1 MKRKHILTVLL
12 ILIAVLAIAG
22 VAASVYLSYYLPWVM
37 DAQEK
42 RINIVRYIGL
52 CQTDAFYDEIMSLPD
67 GYIRLSDLKTPL
79 AKASGERP
87 KNRELLNGE
96 FLVLSVSSGINGSGQ
111 LRPSSEFIYIKKEG
125 RFLCV
130 AATTFPPER
139 YLLKP
144 WLGWKAMRFEW
155 IPDEGDPHGLE
166 EERRKLVKA
175 GVLPEDGK
183 VVWTEDW
190 DIDPYELFKHG
201 ILFYPPDE
209 KVLRPAVPASE
220 LQARPQDVIQS
231 R

>member
-1 MKRKHILTVLL
+1 MKRKYILIVLL
-12 ILIAVLAIAG
+12 ILIAALIVDG
-22 VAASVYLSYYLPWVM
+22 VAASVYLVYYVPWVM

-52 CQTDAFYDEIMSLPD
+52 AQTDAFYDEIMSLPD

-79 AKASGERP
+79 AKTSGERP
-87 KNRELLNGE
+87 KNRELLSGK
-96 FLVLSVSSGINGSGQ
+96 FLVLSVSSGINGPGQ

-155 IPDEGDPHGLE
+155 IPEEGDPHGLE
-166 EERRKLVKA
+166 EERRKLVEA
-175 GVLPEDGK
+175 DVLPEDGR
-183 VVWTEDW
+183 VIRTENW
-190 DIDPYELFKHG
+190 DIDPHELFKHG
-201 ILFYPPDE
+201 IQFYPPDYFAE
-209 KVLRPAVPASE
+209 
-220 LQARPQDVIQS
+220 Q
-231 R
+231 

>member
-1 MKRKHILTVLL
+1 MKRKHILIVLL

-22 VAASVYLSYYLPWVM
+22 VAASVYLFYYVPRVM

-42 RINIVRYIGL
+42 RITIVRYIGL
-52 CQTDAFYDEIMSLPD
+52 CQTDEFYDEIMSLPD

-79 AKASGERP
+79 AKTSGERP

-96 FLVLSVSSGINGSGQ
+96 FLVLSVSSGMIGPGQ
-111 LRPSSEFIYIKKEG
+111 LRPNSEFIYIKKEG

-155 IPDEGDPHGLE
+155 IPEEGDPHGLE
-166 EERRKLVKA
+166 EGRRNLIKA
-175 GVLPEDGK
+175 GVLPEDGRIIR
-183 VVWTEDW
+183 TENW
-190 DIDPYELFKHG
+190 DIDPYEFFKHG
-201 ILFYPPDE
+201 IQFYPPDYSVE
-209 KVLRPAVPASE
+209 
-220 LQARPQDVIQS
+220 Q
-231 R
+231 

>member
-1 MKRKHILTVLL
+1 MKRKRFLSILL
-12 ILIAVLAIAG
+12 ILLAMLIIAGVVAG
-22 VAASVYLSYYLPWVM
+22 VAASVYLSYYLPQVM

-52 CQTDAFYDEIMSLPD
+52 CQTDVFYDEIMSLPD

-79 AKASGERP
+79 AKTSGERP
-87 KNRELLNGE
+87 KNRELLNGK
-96 FLVLSVSSGINGSGQ
+96 FLVLSVSSGINGPGQ

-155 IPDEGDPHGLE
+155 IPEEGDPHGLE
-166 EERRKLVKA
+166 EERRNLIEA
-175 GVLPEDGK
+175 GVLPEDGR
-183 VVWTEDW
+183 VIRTENW
-190 DIDPYELFKHG
+190 DIDPHELFKHG
-201 ILFYPPDE
+201 IQFYPPDYFAE
-209 KVLRPAVPASE
+209 
-220 LQARPQDVIQS
+220 Q
-231 R
+231 

>member
-1 MKRKHILTVLL
+1 MKRKHILIVLL

-22 VAASVYLSYYLPWVM
+22 VAASVYLFYYLPRVV

-52 CQTDAFYDEIMSLPD
+52 AQTDAFYDEIMNLPD

-79 AKASGERP
+79 AKAPGERP
-87 KNRELLNGE
+87 KNRELLNGK
-96 FLVLSVSSGINGSGQ
+96 FLVLSVSSGINGPGQ
-111 LRPSSEFIYIKKEG
+111 LRPYSEFIYIKKEG

-155 IPDEGDPHGLE
+155 IPEEGDPHGLE
-166 EERRKLVKA
+166 EDRRNLIEA
-175 GVLPEDGK
+175 GVLPEDGRIIR
-183 VVWTEDW
+183 TEDW
-190 DIDPYELFKHG
+190 DINPYVLFKHG
-201 ILFYPPDE
+201 IRFYPP
-209 KVLRPAVPASE
+209 PAPRNSKNE
-220 LQARPQDVIQS
+220 
-231 R
+231 